1 MYNVITSNIH
11 ILCKTTINALGTS
24 VDANLYYFKTGRV
37 VVANMERLK
46 HFFWL
51 CSGVHIPMLKKCEVE
66 SSKYAGIGATIFFTG
81 VFAALAASY
90 ALYTVFDNAWIASAL
105 GLVWGLMIFN
115 LDRYIVSS
123 MRKEKNSMREFR
135 TALPRIIL
143 AVLISIVIAKP
154 LEMKIFDK
162 EIQSELIIMEQQ
174 TYTAQENEIKM
185 RFQTGQET
193 LRGEIALLK
202 NEIEVK
208 TAKRDEL
215 DSIAQV
221 EADGTGGTRKR
232 NAGPIYKIK
241 KADADRVNNEL
252 QELVGKNSL
261 LIRQKQQAL
270 TAIDSIIS
278 AGIGSLTRQK
288 LDGPASRM
296 EALSRITAKSD
307 AIWWAHWFIVLLFI
321 AVETAPVFVKL
332 ISGQGPYDQLLKTEE
347 HGFEAKRVEDMAV
360 INAEIKKRTETLPKA
375 ETAYV
380 TDRLD
385 VRLNES

>member
-1 MYNVITSNIH
+1 
-11 ILCKTTINALGTS
+11 
-24 VDANLYYFKTGRV
+24 
-37 VVANMERLK
+37 MERMK

-51 CSGVHIPMLKKCEVE
+51 CSGVHIPMLKRCEVE

-81 VFAALAASY
+81 IFAALAASY
-90 ALYTVFDNAWIASAL
+90 ALYTVFDNVWIAGFS
-105 GLVWGLMIFN
+105 GLIWGLMIFN

-123 MRKEKNSMREFR
+123 MRKDKNSWREIR
-135 TALPRIIL
+135 TALPRIVL

-162 EIQSELIIMEQQ
+162 EIQSELIMMEQQ
-174 TYTAQENEIKM
+174 TYTAQENEIKF
-185 RFQTGQET
+185 RYQADQQK
-193 LRGEIALLK
+193 LRDEIATLK
-202 NEIEVK
+202 NEIELK

-215 DSIAQV
+215 DRLAQE

-241 KADADRVNNEL
+241 KADADRVNAEL
-252 QELVGKNSL
+252 QELIKTNDL
-261 LIRQKQQAL
+261 LIQQKQEMLAGL
-270 TAIDSIIS
+270 DSAI
-278 AGIGSLTRQK
+278 AGGVGSLARQK

-360 INAEIKKRTETLPKA
+360 LNAEIKKRTEVLPKT
-375 ETAYV
+375 ETAFV